1 MGLFSCARLHTKG
14 SCYCRE
20 YGDEDV
26 EDFAPSGVVVEGS
39 HSGNL
44 DLVVSS

>member
-1 MGLFSCARLHTKG
+1 MWRLHATRRAKG

-20 YGDEDV
+20 YGDEDG
-26 EDFAPSGVVVEGS
+26 EDFTPGAVVVEGS

-44 DLVVSS
+44 DLVVSN